1 MRADAPAA
9 PAPVANRL
17 RLPACGFVIAYAVL
31 LLCVPSQ
38 LIFRPLGSPGTPAN
52 MVGLGALAW
61 WAAATLGGRNPVRR
75 FTPTRIVVLLLTCAV
90 LASYAGAML
99 QGWYAPPDV
108 RQETDEFW
116 TLVLPTASE
125 TTSVMIRAADRGLLS
140 FAAWVGVVLLT
151 AEGLRSWRDVE
162 LVVEW
167 LTWLGAFVAT
177 LGIVQFFTGI
187 DVAAYLVVPGLSANS
202 ELGGV
207 VGRSVLNRVSG
218 TAVHPIEYGVVLGAL
233 LPLAVHRTI
242 HRWGRPLALL
252 PVVLIFVGCFLSVS
266 RSAVLVVLLALVVLL
281 LGWPNRW
288 RLRALAILPFA
299 VVGLRLA
306 VPGLVGTLM
315 SLFKNLFNDPSVT
328 GRTNDYDVVFALMG
342 ENPLLGRG
350 LFTFVPRYY
359 RILDNQ
365 FLVFGIELGIVG
377 LVAAAT
383 FLFGTF
389 FIARAAYRRARTA
402 RSRNLGLSLSAS
414 ALGISFSF
422 LTFDALGFPM
432 AAGVT
437 MLLAGLA
444 GATWRLTALEDPA
457 SPYLPHEERSHGAR

>member
-1 MRADAPAA
+1 MRTELE
-9 PAPVANRL
+9 PAPTTVANRM

-61 WAAATLGGRNPVRR
+61 WAAATLGGLNPVRR
-75 FTPTRIVVLLLTCAV
+75 FTPTRIVLLLLTCAV
-90 LASYAGAML
+90 LASYASAML
-99 QGWYAPPDV
+99 QGWYAPADV

-116 TLVLPTASE
+116 TLVPPTARE
-125 TTSVMIRAADRGLLS
+125 TTAVMIRAADRGLLS
-140 FAAWVGVVLLT
+140 FAAWLGVVLMT
-151 AEGLRSWRDVE
+151 AEGLRSWRDIE

-167 LTWLGAFVAT
+167 LTWLGTFVAT
-177 LGIVQFFTGI
+177 LGIVQFFTGLDI
-187 DVAAYLVVPGLSANS
+187 AGFFVIPGLTPNS
-202 ELGGV
+202 EFGGV
-207 VGRSVLNRVSG
+207 IGRSVLNRVSA

-233 LPLAVHRTI
+233 LPLALHRTI

-252 PVVLIFVGCFLSVS
+252 PLVLMFVGCFLSVS

-281 LGWPNRW
+281 VGWSNRW

-328 GRTNDYDVVFALMG
+328 GRTNDYDVVFGLMG
-342 ENPLLGRG
+342 ESLLLGRG

-377 LVAAAT
+377 LVAAAA

-389 FIARAAYRRARTA
+389 FIARTAFKRARTA

-414 ALGISFSF
+414 ALGISVSF

-432 AAGVT
+432 AAGLT
-437 MLLAGLA
+437 MLLAGMA
-444 GATWRLTALEDPA
+444 GATWRLTVLEDPA
-457 SPYLPHEERSHGAR
+457 SPYLREERSHATR